1 MSPQQSGIRARML
14 RTKPLKQILADAEHP
29 DHRLSRTL
37 TVTDLI
43 ALGVGAII
51 GTGIFVLIGTAIVGD
66 AVRPGAGPGITLS
79 FLLSGL
85 TCVLAALCYAEFAAM
100 IPVSGSAY
108 TYSYATLGEF
118 MAWITGWNLILEYGV
133 SSVAVA
139 IGWSGY
145 FNKLL
150 QIAGIH
156 LPHWA
161 THAPGGPEGG
171 LINLPA
177 TIIVLLCT
185 WMLVVGIKES
195 ARITTIIVAIKLA
208 VIGFFIAVGV
218 DQVDTANWSPY
229 MPNGFAGVG
238 AAAAIVFFAY
248 IGFDAVSTTAE
259 EARNPQRDIPIGII
273 ASLGICTLLYLAVAA
288 ILTGMIPVQDIHVNA
303 PIADALGQLG
313 FKWGAAIVSVGAVA
327 GITSVLVVLLM
338 GQVRIFFA
346 MSRDGLLGNWL
357 AGVHPKFRTPHKAT
371 WITGIT
377 VALLAGIVQ
386 LGEAADM
393 TNIGTLFAFMIVCI
407 GVVVLRY
414 TRPDE
419 HRPFRTPFMPWL
431 PILAALACLG
441 LMAFLPL
448 VTWIR
453 FIVWSV
459 IGVIVYFVYSMRR
472 SHLNRRPP
480 ETAPVSGSAG
490 DG

>member
-1 MSPQQSGIRARML
+1 
-14 RTKPLKQILADAEHP
+14 
-29 DHRLSRTL
+29 
-37 TVTDLI
+37 
-43 ALGVGAII
+43 
-51 GTGIFVLIGTAIVGD
+51 
-66 AVRPGAGPGITLS
+66 
-79 FLLSGL
+79 
-85 TCVLAALCYAEFAAM
+85 
-100 IPVSGSAY
+100 
-108 TYSYATLGEF
+108 
-118 MAWITGWNLILEYGV
+118 
-133 SSVAVA
+133 VA

-150 QIAGIH
+150 QLAGIH

-161 THAPGGPEGG
+161 THAPGGSEGG
-171 LINLPA
+171 IINLPA
-177 TIIVLLCT
+177 MIIVLLCT

-218 DQVDTANWSPY
+218 DQVDAANWSPF

-288 ILTGMIPVQDIHVNA
+288 ILTGMIPWQKIDVSA

-313 FKWGAAIVSVGAVA
+313 FRWGAAIVSVGAVA

-357 AGVHPKFRTPHKAT
+357 AGVHPKYRTPHKAT
-371 WITGIT
+371 WITGT
-377 VALLAGIVQ
+377 LVALLAGVVE

-393 TNIGTLFAFMIVCI
+393 TNIGTLFAFVIVSI

-431 PILAALACLG
+431 PIFAALACLG

-453 FIVWSV
+453 FGIWSA
-459 IGVIVYFVYSMRR
+459 IGVVVYFVYSMRR
-472 SHLNRRPP
+472 SHLNR
-480 ETAPVSGSAG
+480 APQKTTPISGSTG